1 MRAPIILAILL
12 LLGKTAG
19 AANGP
24 RTVQLFDFNWRFHPG
39 DAAGAEASGFADDD
53 WRLLNVPHDFSREGD
68 FSPTNASCTGY
79 LPGGIGWY
87 RKSFVA
93 PAAWTNKLVR
103 IQFDGVSMRSKV
115 WINGHFL
122 GGWPYAYSTFDLDLT
137 RYLDF
142 GGTNII
148 AVRVDRSVV
157 TDSRWYPGTGIE
169 RHVWLIATDK
179 IHVAQNGIYITTP
192 EVATDKARVAI
203 QTLVENE
210 TSAGK
215 NVSLATEICDSNG
228 KRVLVLRDN
237 AALPASTGN
246 NFTQAGEVLNPKL
259 WSPDSPSLYTARTTV
274 SAGGKVVDRLET
286 TFGIRSAG
294 FDAQRGFILNGRQV
308 KIKGVC
314 LHDDAGALGC
324 AAPDKTLERRL
335 ALLKAI
341 GCNAIRCSHN
351 PKAPEFYDT
360 CDRLGLLVMD
370 EAFDEWSGAKKKWIQ
385 GWNSGNPSHHGEY
398 SEFFKEWS
406 DRDLREMVLRDRNH
420 PCVILWSIG
429 NEIDYPGD
437 PYGYPTD
444 QDYNTNE
451 PSAKILAQIAP
462 RLARDVQEC
471 DPTRPVTAAL
481 ANIPASD
488 ATGLADELDVVGY
501 NYQIDQYA
509 RDLARYPDRKFYASE
524 TVMDLSYAELCATNP
539 RVAGQF
545 LWTGFDY
552 LGEAGRWPNHGSMS
566 GLFDTCGFEK
576 PIGYLRESLW
586 SKKPMVYLAVVGPPR
601 RGVFGRGFGGL
612 KSNWNWADDPRRE
625 LPVVAFSNCKS
636 VELFLN
642 GSSIGKKSPVD
653 SPNRTC
659 RWFVAFQPGELKALG
674 TTDDGKTVENSL
686 VTAGKP
692 AHLELIP
699 DRTRLAPDGE
709 DAANVEIRLVDD
721 KGVLVPNDEVLCSV
735 KVSGAGRLLAVDN
748 GNESDPSPLSSPSRV
763 LNNGRALATVQS
775 LRKSGSIVVTAS
787 APGLP
792 EAKLKLR
799 SGGYF

>member
-1 MRAPIILAILL
+1 MKLPIILTLLL
-12 LLGKTAG
+12 LLGKATW
-19 AANGP
+19 AANQP
-24 RTVQLFDFNWRFHPG
+24 RLVKLFDFDWRFHPG
-39 DAAGAEASGFADDD
+39 DAARAEANEFADDD

-93 PAAWTNKLVR
+93 PAAWTNKLVH
-103 IQFDGVSMRSKV
+103 IQFDGVSMRSQV
-115 WINGHFL
+115 WINGHSL

-137 RYLDF
+137 PYLIF
-142 GGTNII
+142 GGTNVI

-169 RHVWLIATDK
+169 RHVWLTVTEK

-192 EVATDKARVAI
+192 DVAADKARVVV
-203 QTLVENE
+203 QTLVQNE
-210 TSAGK
+210 IFTDA
-215 NVSLATEICDSNG
+215 NVELQTEIFGPNG
-228 KRVLVLRDN
+228 KRVLVLN
-237 AALPASTGN
+237 GIAPISANGEN
-246 NFTQAGEVLNPKL
+246 NFTQAAEVPVPRL
-259 WSPDSPSLYTARTTV
+259 WSPDSPSLYTARTSV
-274 SAGGKVVDRLET
+274 RVGGKVADRMET
-286 TFGIRSAG
+286 SFGIRSAV
-294 FDAQRGFILNGRQV
+294 FDAQRGFLLNGEQV

-324 AAPDKTLERRL
+324 AVPDKTVERRL
-335 ALLKAI
+335 MLLKAM

-351 PKAPEFYDT
+351 PKAPEFYDM

-370 EAFDEWSGAKKKWIQ
+370 EAFDEWAGAKKKWIQ

-398 SEFFKEWS
+398 SEFFNEWS

-420 PCVILWSIG
+420 PSVILWSIG

-462 RLARDVQEC
+462 RLARDVHEC

-509 RDLARYPDRKFYASE
+509 RDMARYPDRKFYGSE

-586 SKKPMVYLAVVGPPR
+586 SEKPMVYLAVVGPPR
-601 RGVFGRGFGGL
+601 RGSYGRGFGGL
-612 KSNWNWADDPRRE
+612 KSEWNWADDSRRE

-642 GSSIGKKSPVD
+642 GRSLGKKSPVD
-653 SPNRTC
+653 SPSRTC
-659 RWFVAFQPGELKALG
+659 RWFIAFQPGELKAVG
-674 TTDDGKTVENSL
+674 TTDDGKTVEYSL
-686 VTAGKP
+686 MTAGK
-692 AHLELIP
+692 AARLELIP
-699 DRTRLAPDGE
+699 DRRRLDPDGE
-709 DAANVEIRLVDD
+709 DAASVEIRLVDD
-721 KGVLVPNDEVLCSV
+721 KGVLVPNDDVVCSL
-735 KVSGAGRLLAVDN
+735 KVSGAGQLLAVDN
-748 GNESDPSPLSSPSRV
+748 GNESDPSSLSSSSRA

-775 LRKSGSIVVTAS
+775 LRKSGSIVLTAS

-792 EAKLKLR
+792 DAKLKLR
-799 SGGYF
+799 SGGMF